1 MEFSADKITIKD
13 LFSVGRKYTIPR
25 YQREYSWEQIH
36 LKDFLNDIVNNIDF
50 VEGKTSN
57 YFFGTVILV
66 GDMVQHKSPLQI
78 VDGQQRLTT
87 FTIFLSVLSDLA
99 KENEKISNNIWKY
112 VIGEDDNGDE
122 YKILENLTASPYFDE
137 KIQSREQL
145 GIVPGEFYDGSEEF
159 RIAKAYEFFM
169 QELTT
174 IITRESSEKNIEKIE
189 VIKFLRDQLINSE
202 MIYICSPTEEDV
214 NVIFENI
221 NSKGQKLLALDLI
234 KNQIFSVEDVQVPLD
249 QAKVLWGQIKNNVNK
264 VSIGIDTFYR
274 HFWISSYSQS
284 KKDDLYKKFLT
295 TIKQDE
301 YFNFLKKL
309 RDSSKN
315 YMFLIEPQF
324 EMFEG
329 HSISMGDFEEIK
341 DFLNNINKVF
351 NITQARIFLLA
362 LYEQY
367 MLGNMKFKQ
376 LKKSIQFIEEFH
388 YIHNGVCK
396 ERNNKLEN
404 KYGKYARELRTGN
417 NKKEI
422 NITLEKFISEFREM
436 LPNRDT
442 FIDAFI
448 SLSYVKKPKTHKES
462 LNNLISRYS
471 IRKYEEILHET
482 GKFNKVGGSIEHII
496 PESSSDT
503 SKNNIGNLLILE
515 EKINRE
521 ADSKTVSEKCNNY
534 NESDYYSVKQFL
546 EEYGSNFSG
555 EKIGER
561 AKLIGNKIYDAIVF
575 ERLDK

>member
-25 YQREYSWEQIH
+25 YQREYSWELSQ
-36 LKDFLNDIVNNIDF
+36 LKDFLSDIVNNIDF
-50 VEGKTSN
+50 IEKKTSN

-66 GDMVQHKSPLQI
+66 GDMVQHKLPLQI

-87 FTIFLSVLSDLA
+87 FTIFLSVLADLA

-145 GIVPGEFYDGSEEF
+145 GIVSEEFYDGSEEF
-159 RIAKAYEFFM
+159 RILNAYDFFI
-169 QELTT
+169 QELAA
-174 IITRESSEKNIEKIE
+174 IIDKESSEATIEKIE
-189 VIKFLRDQLINSE
+189 VIKLLRDQLISSE

-221 NSKGQKLLALDLI
+221 NSKGQKLFAIDLI
-234 KNQIFSVEDVQVPLD
+234 KNQIFSVENAQVPMD
-249 QAKVLWGQIKNNVNK
+249 QAKELWGQIKNNVNK
-264 VSIGIDTFYR
+264 GGVGIDTFYR
-274 HFWISSYSQS
+274 HFWISNYGQS
-284 KKDDLYKKFLT
+284 KKDDLYKKFLA
-295 TIKQDE
+295 TIKQDN
-301 YFNFLKKL
+301 YFDFLKKL
-309 RDSSKN
+309 RNSSKN

-329 HSISMGDFEEIK
+329 HSISKGDFEEIK
-341 DFLNNINKVF
+341 DFLNNINKTF

-367 MLGNMKFKQ
+367 MFGNMRFKQ
-376 LKKSIQFIEEFH
+376 LKNCIQFIEEFH

-404 KYGKYARELRTGN
+404 KYGKYARELRKSKD
-417 NKKEI
+417 KKQI
-422 NITLEKFISEFREM
+422 NTTLEEFISEFRGM
-436 LPNRDT
+436 LPTKDT
-442 FIDAFI
+442 FIDAFVN
-448 SLSYVKKPKTHKES
+448 LAYVKKPKTHKES

-482 GKFNKVGGSIEHII
+482 GKYNKIGVSVEHII
-496 PESSSDT
+496 PESSSDIE
-503 SKNNIGNLLILE
+503 KNNIGNLLILE

-521 ADSKTVSEKCNNY
+521 ADSKTISDKCNNY
-534 NESDYYSVKQFL
+534 SKSDYYSVREFL
-546 EEYGSNFSG
+546 KEYGSNFNG
-555 EKIGER
+555 DNIGER
-561 AKLIGNKIYDAIVF
+561 AEFIGNKIYDAIVS
-575 ERLDK
+575 

>member
-25 YQREYSWEQIH
+25 YQREYSWEQSQ
-36 LKDFLNDIVNNIDF
+36 LKDFLNDIVNNINF
-50 VEGKTSN
+50 IERKTSN

-66 GDMVQHKSPLQI
+66 GDMVQHKFPLQI

-99 KENEKISNNIWKY
+99 KEYEKISNNIWKY

-137 KIQSREQL
+137 KIQSRKQL
-145 GIVPGEFYDGSEEF
+145 GIVSEDLYDGSEEY
-159 RIAKAYEFFM
+159 RILKAYEFFM
-169 QELTT
+169 QELANV
-174 IITRESSEKNIEKIE
+174 ISRASSEAAIEKIE
-189 VIKFLRDQLINSE
+189 VIKLLRDQLISSE

-221 NSKGQKLLALDLI
+221 NSKGQKLFALDLI
-234 KNQIFSVEDVQVPLD
+234 KNQIFSVEDKQVPLD
-249 QAKVLWGQIKNNVNK
+249 QAKELWGQIKNNVNK
-264 VSIGIDTFYR
+264 GSIGIDVFYR
-274 HFWISSYSQS
+274 HFWISNYSQS

-295 TIKQDE
+295 TIDQNE

-324 EMFEG
+324 EMFDG
-329 HSISMGDFEEIK
+329 HSISKGDFEEIK
-341 DFLNNINKVF
+341 DFLNNVNKVF

-367 MLGNMKFKQ
+367 MLGNVRFNR
-376 LKKSIQFIEEFH
+376 LKDCIQFIEEFH

-404 KYGKYARELRTGN
+404 KYGKYARELRKGN
-417 NKKEI
+417 GRKQI
-422 NITLEKFISEFREM
+422 NTTLEEFIEDFREM
-436 LPNRDT
+436 LPPKDT

-448 SLSYVKKPKTHKES
+448 KLSYVKKPKTHKET

-471 IRKYEEILHET
+471 IRKYEEILHKT
-482 GKFNKVGGSIEHII
+482 GKYNKIGGSIEHIV
-496 PESSSDT
+496 PESSNDIA
-503 SKNNIGNLLILE
+503 KNNIGNLLILE
-515 EKINRE
+515 EEINRE
-521 ADSKTVSEKCNNY
+521 ADSKTVSDKCNNY
-534 NESDYYSVKQFL
+534 NESDYHSVKQFL
-546 EEYGSNFSG
+546 EEYGANFSG
-555 EKIGER
+555 ENIRER
-561 AKLIGNKIYDAIVF
+561 AEVIGNRIYDAMVS
-575 ERLDK
+575 